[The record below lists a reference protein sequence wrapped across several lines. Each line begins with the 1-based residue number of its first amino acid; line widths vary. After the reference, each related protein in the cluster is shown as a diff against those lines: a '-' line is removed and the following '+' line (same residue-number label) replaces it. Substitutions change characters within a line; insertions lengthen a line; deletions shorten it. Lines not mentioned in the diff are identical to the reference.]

1 MTTARLRTGAAALIA
16 ALAAFWFYLSSAS
29 VSSTVESGT
38 LSTPAIVAIGLA
50 SAVNLVALVLAAVAA
65 YYLPH
70 LLNRG
75 KSTYFWFVLTVL
87 AANCV
92 TAVADQFGVI
102 DAIYLIASLVAIG
115 LVITLR
121 RSLLTRPR
129 GEPAR

>member
-16 ALAAFWFYLSSAS
+16 AIAAFWFYLSSAS

-65 YYLPH
+65 YYLPRS
-70 LLNRG
+70 LSRG
-75 KSTYFWFVLTVL
+75 KGAYFWFVIIVL
-87 AANCV
+87 VANCV
-92 TAVADQFGVI
+92 AAVVDQFGVI
-102 DAIYLIASLVAIG
+102 DAIYLLASLVAIA
-115 LVITLR
+115 LVIVLR
-121 RSLLTRPR
+121 RTLARQPR

>member
-65 YYLPH
+65 YYLPR

-75 KSTYFWFVLTVL
+75 KSAYFWFVLIVL
-87 AANCV
+87 LANCV

-102 DAIYLIASLVAIG
+102 DAIYLIASLIAVA

-121 RSLLTRPR
+121 RACTRQPR

>member
-1 MTTARLRTGAAALIA
+1 VTTARLRTGAAALIA
-16 ALAAFWFYLSSAS
+16 ALAAFWFYLSSAG

-50 SAVNLVALVLAAVAA
+50 SAVNLVALVLAAVAS
-65 YYLPH
+65 YYLPR

-75 KSTYFWFVLTVL
+75 KSAYFWFVLIVL

-92 TAVADQFGVI
+92 AAVADQFGVI
-102 DAIYLIASLVAIG
+102 DAIYLIASLVAIA
-115 LVITLR
+115 LVIALR
-121 RSLLTRPR
+121 RILARQPR